1 MAKYARVLLVISVG
15 VGVQACRG
23 STEPTEPPPFAEV
36 TQAGWSFGLCSVRC
50 RGELDLSSPSLSY
63 RMSDFLGDQVLLE
76 NQGTLTERG
85 ENRLA
90 FLTMAIPGGLS
101 DRYGCPDCVD
111 GGAATLTL
119 SGSDEMIH
127 VTYEYSRPPPELVD
141 LHDFLYSVMDAL
153 TTCSEH
159 PNVSPSQECQP

>member
-15 VGVQACRG
+15 LGVQACLV
-23 STEPTEPPPFAEV
+23 STEPPPFAEV
-36 TQAGWSFGLCSVRC
+36 TQAGWSFGLCDGPC
-50 RGELDLSSPSLSY
+50 RGELDVSSPSLSY
-63 RMSDFLGDQVLLE
+63 RMSDFLGDQVFLE
-76 NQGTLTERG
+76 NQGTLTESG

-90 FLTMAIPGGLS
+90 SLIAAIPGGLS
-101 DRYGCPDCVD
+101 DRYGCPDCAD
-111 GGAATLTL
+111 GGAASLTL
-119 SGSDEMIH
+119 SGSDEMVH
-127 VTYEYSRPPPELVD
+127 NVTYEYFRPPPELVD